1 MNNISESTKAKAFER
16 FFVGFMAMSAGLL
29 LIYLA
34 LLGPLFLGI
43 IKYRTAEA
51 IISQLIGQDIVN
63 LFLLSPLLILGG
75 LALILKKSYAL
86 YLLIFTPLFLIYYS
100 LSYSIGWEWSSPL
113 YFGNNE
119 KYILFFIFILIASM
133 IILLY
138 SLAFFPLSPIPRLK
152 RKGLII
158 YSFIFS
164 LFLSIFAVMWL
175 KEVTDVMIR
184 GTARGYE
191 LAPTAF
197 WVVRVFDLG
206 FSIPLGFI
214 SLYLLWTRPQKA
226 FPLICLFYGFFI
238 TQIVAVNAMSWAMFF
253 KKDPTFLWR
262 DLIVFSLLAI
272 IIFFGFFYLLRSY
285 RPIKKA

>member
-1 MNNISESTKAKAFER
+1 
-16 FFVGFMAMSAGLL
+16 
-29 LIYLA
+29 
-34 LLGPLFLGI
+34 
-43 IKYRTAEA
+43 
-51 IISQLIGQDIVN
+51 
-63 LFLLSPLLILGG
+63 
-75 LALILKKSYAL
+75 
-86 YLLIFTPLFLIYYS
+86 
-100 LSYSIGWEWSSPL
+100 
-113 YFGNNE
+113 
-119 KYILFFIFILIASM
+119 
-133 IILLY
+133 
-138 SLAFFPLSPIPRLK
+138 
-152 RKGLII
+152 
-158 YSFIFS
+158 
-164 LFLSIFAVMWL
+164 
-175 KEVTDVMIR
+175 MIR

-197 WVVRVFDLG
+197 WFVRVFDLG